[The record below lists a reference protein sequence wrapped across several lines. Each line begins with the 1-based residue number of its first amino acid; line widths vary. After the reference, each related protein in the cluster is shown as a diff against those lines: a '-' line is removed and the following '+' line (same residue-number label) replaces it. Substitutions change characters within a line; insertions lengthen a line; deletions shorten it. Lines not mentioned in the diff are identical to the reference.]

1 MTALKREAFAFERE
15 PHNQDDDEVI
25 EETVV
30 IAAEDCSHLSIND
43 RPTIP
48 VPAVPSPRDSG
59 VRLKIAHVEWP
70 AATVDVVVCDL
81 SRDPR
86 SEDYAPERANS
97 VSVLRR
103 RPRRAR
109 RLFEW

>member
-1 MTALKREAFAFERE
+1 MAALELRNEDE
-15 PHNQDDDEVI
+15 DDVI

-30 IAAEDCSHLSIND
+30 IAAEEDDYSHLSIND

-48 VPAVPSPRDSG
+48 VPAVPSARDSG

-86 SEDYAPERANS
+86 SEDYAPERANN
-97 VSVLRR
+97 VSVFRR

-109 RLFEW
+109 RLFAL